1 MTHYEVLGVRPDASG
16 AEIRRAYLAA
26 ARVAHP
32 DTATGSEER
41 MRDLNAA
48 FGVLS
53 DAGRRAAYDRTLGDR
68 IAGGA
73 GGAGSGPGEPTIRRP
88 DATFVPHRAYAG
100 LEDDD
105 PADLE
110 DVGDPATATP
120 LAAQVLPALLV
131 LGAVAVGS
139 AGLAMG
145 QLPLVVMA
153 VGLAVLAAVSF
164 VVVPLLAMGRAAAS
178 ERRAD
183 ARRGGRS

>member
-1 MTHYEVLGVRPDASG
+1 VTHYEVLGVRPDASG

-73 GGAGSGPGEPTIRRP
+73 GSGPAGPTIRRP

-105 PADLE
+105 PADLD

-183 ARRGGRS
+183 ARRGGRT